1 MYKMAPTLLDG
12 IFSHKETFKMDRSP
26 SIGSSGHKYQMIDIE
41 LGITIDLYGCIALH
55 RNDISLF
62 IESAIID

>member
-1 MYKMAPTLLDG
+1 
-12 IFSHKETFKMDRSP
+12 
-26 SIGSSGHKYQMIDIE
+26 MIDIE
-41 LGITIDLYGCIALH
+41 LGITIDLYGRIALH